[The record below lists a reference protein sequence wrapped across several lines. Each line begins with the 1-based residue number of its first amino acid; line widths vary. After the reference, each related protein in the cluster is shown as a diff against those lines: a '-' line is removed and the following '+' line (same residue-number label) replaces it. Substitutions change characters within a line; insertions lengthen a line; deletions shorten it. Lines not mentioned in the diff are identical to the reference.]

1 MASRTSE
8 AEWRGDLKGGQGEVK
23 LGSGAFSGS
32 YSFRSR
38 FENGQGTNP
47 EELIAAAHAGCFSMA
62 LSAALAEAG
71 HPPAKI
77 HTTAKVHFGPV
88 PGGFAISRL
97 DLVTEG
103 SVPGIDAETF
113 EKRAEEAKRNCPV
126 SKALQAVEITLTARL
141 I

>member
-1 MASRTSE
+1 
-8 AEWRGDLKGGQGEVK
+8 
-23 LGSGAFSGS
+23 
-32 YSFRSR
+32 
-38 FENGQGTNP
+38 
-47 EELIAAAHAGCFSMA
+47 
-62 LSAALAEAG
+62 LAAG

-88 PGGFAISRL
+88 PGGFAFSRN
-97 DLVTEG
+97 DLATEV

-113 EKRAEEAKRNCPV
+113 EKKAEEAKRNCPV